1 MLEVSH
7 LAVDHGQLRAL
18 WDVSFRIAEGERVAL
33 LGANGAGKSTT
44 LGALLGLYRPAGG
57 TILYRG
63 RDVGGRDTADNVED
77 GIALVP
83 EGRRLFPEMTVREN
97 LEMGAYVRSKR
108 GAVAEAIER
117 CYALF
122 PVLKEKARQPA
133 GQLSGGQQQMVAIGR
148 ALMSRPKL
156 LLLDE
161 PFLGVAPI
169 IIGEVMAALSRLSD
183 EGVTLLLVEQN
194 IHRAMDF
201 VTRAYVIENGRSVL
215 EGNRRDAAG
224 RSEIHQ
230 QVSRAGVIFR
240 HSSRSVAIEPVSASQ
255 FPANREKNREFCN
268 FRRLRASV
276 RPERPVISWL
286 FDRIPYSK

>member
-7 LAVDHGQLRAL
+7 LAVDHDQLRAL
-18 WDVSFRIAEGERVAL
+18 WDVSFTVNEGERVAL

-44 LGALLGLYRPAGG
+44 LGALLGLYRPAAG

-63 RDVGGRDTADNVED
+63 QNVGGRDTADNVED

-97 LEMGAYVRSKR
+97 LEMGAYVRGKR
-108 GAVAEAIER
+108 GAVVESIER

-122 PVLKEKARQPA
+122 PVLEEKARQPA

-169 IIGEVMAALSRLSD
+169 IIGEVMSALSLLSE

-201 VTRAYVIENGRSVL
+201 VTRAYVIENGRTVL
-215 EGNRRDAAG
+215 EGTRETLLGDPK
-224 RSEIHQ
+224 
-230 QVSRAGVIFR
+230 F
-240 HSSRSVAIEPVSASQ
+240 SSKFLGLE
-255 FPANREKNREFCN
+255 
-268 FRRLRASV
+268 
-276 RPERPVISWL
+276 
-286 FDRIPYSK
+286 